1 MGGELGSGSN
11 SKHVLSSLYNL
22 LVLGTQMFEN
32 LAVDDIVRI
41 AVSGVTTVSHCSLAA
56 VYLVRGGTFTRVQG
70 GPDRNLD
77 MLVEASQPNDGVLD
91 GDLAG
96 WMYALFTR
104 GNSML
109 TGCLVLTA
117 PGPPTTDEMFL
128 LNALAA
134 PTGAAFA
141 TAELIEREHELLAKL
156 RAATEA
162 QAETNTAMSETIR
175 HLNAHQRVRDSISRA
190 AGSGGGNAAIAHAL
204 SSLVRR
210 SVLVQDASGNERA
223 YTGRSKT
230 RGSPHVILGDAASR
244 SGSDRHEGWQ
254 VSRIRSRNDTLGAL
268 GVYDPDRSLGE
279 DERFAIEYAS
289 TSLAIELSHGRNL
302 AEVELRLGRDLVD
315 DLVSGTDVP
324 GSITRADALHYNL
337 TLPQSVVLV
346 AWEAHPKSGS
356 TLEQALAQALA
367 RMRVPALVARRPEVA
382 IAVITGTLDAV
393 RFYADLTETIGN
405 ARGSV
410 GVGSPGTAGN
420 LPASFAEAQRAL
432 QVRSRLH
439 DPYGVTMHDELGIDR
454 ILDDRDGGAE
464 INGFVKQ
471 WLGPLL
477 EHDRVKRSELVTTLA
492 AYLDAGGNYDA
503 TATALIIHRSTLRY
517 RLGRIR
523 ELCGRDFSDPDVR
536 LNLHVAIRALSVIQ
550 GRTR

>member
-1 MGGELGSGSN
+1 
-11 SKHVLSSLYNL
+11 
-22 LVLGTQMFEN
+22 
-32 LAVDDIVRI
+32 
-41 AVSGVTTVSHCSLAA
+41 
-56 VYLVRGGTFTRVQG
+56 
-70 GPDRNLD
+70 
-77 MLVEASQPNDGVLD
+77 
-91 GDLAG
+91 
-96 WMYALFTR
+96 
-104 GNSML
+104 
-109 TGCLVLTA
+109 
-117 PGPPTTDEMFL
+117 
-128 LNALAA
+128 
-134 PTGAAFA
+134 
-141 TAELIEREHELLAKL
+141 
-156 RAATEA
+156 
-162 QAETNTAMSETIR
+162 
-175 HLNAHQRVRDSISRA
+175 
-190 AGSGGGNAAIAHAL
+190 
-204 SSLVRR
+204 
-210 SVLVQDASGNERA
+210 
-223 YTGRSKT
+223 
-230 RGSPHVILGDAASR
+230 
-244 SGSDRHEGWQ
+244 
-254 VSRIRSRNDTLGAL
+254 
-268 GVYDPDRSLGE
+268 VYDPDRSLGE

-324 GSITRADALHYNL
+324 GSNTRADVLHYNL

-367 RMRVPALVARRPEVA
+367 RLRVPALVARRPEVA